1 MDVVVAGAGLAGL
14 TAAARLAEAGADVAV
29 LERRDEPGG
38 RVRSRRRD
46 GFTLDRGFQVLLD
59 AYPAARRELDL
70 GALDL
75 RPFRPGAT
83 LCRPNS
89 RATLSDPLRDPRA
102 AVESALTREVPLS
115 DKLRTLAL
123 RYDLRRADP
132 AGFLDGPDRSIRS
145 YLDAWGFSDR
155 YVERFVAPFYGGIT
169 LDRTLGTSK
178 AVFEHTFRAL
188 SDGRAALPADGIG
201 AIPDQLAGRARRA
214 GAPIETGVTVEDV
227 DRRSGGRLGRLGRL
241 RGSAGGVRV
250 RTDDGARE
258 ADAAVVAT
266 TPREARRLTGV
277 ESIPTAATGCVTQWY
292 AFPEGVPFETGRRL
306 LVNAADARPNTVVP
320 VSEVAPSYAPD
331 DRALVNA
338 TFVGGDDL
346 DSDADDLAAA
356 TRDALDSWYPERSFE
371 GLELVAT
378 DRIPFA
384 QFAQPPGF
392 YRDLPGVDAP
402 AGPVYLAGDY
412 TEWSS
417 IQGALASGRAA
428 ARTVLADG
436 EA

>member
-1 MDVVVAGAGLAGL
+1 MDVIVAGGGLAGL
-14 TAAARLAEAGADVAV
+14 TAAARLAEAGTDVTV

-59 AYPAARRELDL
+59 AYPAARRELDRGGL
-70 GALDL
+70 GL

-83 LCRPNS
+83 VCRPDS

-102 AVESALTREVPLS
+102 AIESTLTREVPFA

-123 RYDLRRADP
+123 RYDLRRAEP
-132 AGFLDGPDRSIRS
+132 AGFFAGSDESIRS
-145 YLDAWGFSDR
+145 YLDGWGFSDR

-178 AVFEHTFRAL
+178 AVFEYTFRCL

-201 AIPDQLAGRARRA
+201 AIPDQLAARARAA
-214 GAPIETGVTVEDV
+214 GARIETGVTVDGL
-227 DRRSGGRLGRLGRL
+227 DRRPGGRLGRLR
-241 RGSAGGVRV
+241 RSAGGVRV
-250 RTDDGARE
+250 ETDEGGRE

-277 ESIPTAATGCVTQWY
+277 GSIPTAATGCVTQWY
-292 AFPEGVPFETGRRL
+292 TLPEGVPFETGRRL
-306 LVNAADARPNTVVP
+306 LVNAGDARPNTVVP
-320 VSEVAPSYAPD
+320 VSEVAPSYAPA
-331 DRALVNA
+331 DRALLNA
-338 TFVGGDDL
+338 TFVDDGAL
-346 DSDADDLAAA
+346 DVDADDLAAA
-356 TRDALDSWYPERSFE
+356 TRGALDSWYPERSFE

-392 YRDLPGVDAP
+392 YRDLPDVDDP
-402 AGPVYLAGDY
+402 AGPVYLAGGY

-428 ARTVLADG
+428 AGAVLADG